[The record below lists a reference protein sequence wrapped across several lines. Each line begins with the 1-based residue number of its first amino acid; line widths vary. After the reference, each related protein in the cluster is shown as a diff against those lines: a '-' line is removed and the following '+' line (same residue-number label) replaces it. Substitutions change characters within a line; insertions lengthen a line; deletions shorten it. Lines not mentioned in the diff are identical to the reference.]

1 MRKGKRER
9 VVIMVKKLSEGEFE
23 EQVLNAPGREVV
35 AFYAASNP
43 EAGQIAKE
51 MDRVAKDVAGN
62 ADIFWVDTEEEPA
75 LGRIYGEADVT
86 YVLFQDGES
95 FSTANGS
102 LSANQVI
109 RMATELE
116 FGAD

>member
-43 EAGQIAKE
+43 EAGQIA
-51 MDRVAKDVAGN
+51 
-62 ADIFWVDTEEEPA
+62 
-75 LGRIYGEADVT
+75 
-86 YVLFQDGES
+86 
-95 FSTANGS
+95 
-102 LSANQVI
+102 
-109 RMATELE
+109 
-116 FGAD
+116 